1 MRVRVDDDVFTQ
13 AADTAME
20 LVELLNMGRHKR
32 HRILLGP
39 PPHDAYQAWTA
50 ARQPA
55 ERELFKSI
63 LEQCLDAES
72 RTPADLGIRIVADAR
87 ANAGADPTFLLHD
100 ALQLLRAQFRVV
112 LENHLNDRAFLMAA
126 ASDEDRAVLEEAEER
141 NWLRFDNGGGLE
153 GIVSMLSANTPGGL
167 ASERS
172 RLRAFILF
180 DSDRLAP
187 ATEAKKS
194 DPLARQ
200 CASCGLDVP
209 RRYHQLRR
217 RAIENYLPVEALERW
232 QQSPKGRPDRPAVV
246 SAWRQL
252 DPQQAHHFNM
262 KHGFDRD
269 RPRLAKELPAELL
282 CSRDGKHYVRL
293 YESLPDDVLHT
304 LRLGFDE
311 AVGQDFKKNLPWFT
325 ANPSWRH
332 RAGVAEEVDELLD
345 ALLGVL

>member
-13 AADTAME
+13 AADTAMD

-39 PPHDAYQAWTA
+39 PPHDNYTQWTA
-50 ARQPA
+50 ARSLV

-72 RTPADLGIRIVADAR
+72 RTPAELGIRIVTDAR
-87 ANAGADPTFLLHD
+87 ATAGADPAFLLHD
-100 ALQLLRAQFRVV
+100 ALHLLRAPFRVV
-112 LENHLNDRAFLMAA
+112 LENHLNDRAFLLAA
-126 ASDEDRAVLEEAEER
+126 ASEEDRAVLEQAEEYQ
-141 NWLRFDNGGGLE
+141 WLRFDNGGGLE
-153 GIVSMLSANTPGGL
+153 GIVSMLAAHTPGGL

-187 ATEAKKS
+187 DTEAKKS

-200 CASCGLDVP
+200 CSACGLDLP

-217 RAIENYLPVEALERW
+217 RAIENYLPLEALDRW
-232 QQSPKGRPDRPAVV
+232 KQSPKGRPDRPAVV
-246 SAWRQL
+246 DAWRKL
-252 DPQQAHHFNM
+252 SPLQAHHFNM
-262 KHGFDRD
+262 KNGFDRD
-269 RPRLAKELPAELL
+269 RPRYTRELPAEKQ
-282 CSRDGKHYVRL
+282 CERGGKQYPHL
-293 YESLPDDVLHT
+293 YEDVPEPVLLALHS
-304 LRLGFDE
+304 GFAEDI
-311 AVGQDFKKNLPWFT
+311 GKDFKTNIAWYT

-332 RAGVAEEVDELLD
+332 RAGVADEVDELLD
-345 ALLGVL
+345 ALLGVM